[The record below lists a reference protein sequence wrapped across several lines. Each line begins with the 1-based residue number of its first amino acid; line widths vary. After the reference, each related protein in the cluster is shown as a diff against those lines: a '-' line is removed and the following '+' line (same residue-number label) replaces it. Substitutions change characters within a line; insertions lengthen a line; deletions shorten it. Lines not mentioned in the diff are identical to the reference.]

1 MTDSTP
7 PSPTGDE
14 DPTNPSVEAG
24 HRHDALH
31 RELGAPETWDFL
43 EVCPPVTRPYGVV
56 DAKFVAD
63 VRALLSLSEGESI
76 DANQESGLFDGHPSR
91 VLRGAEAVASHAGDM
106 GHHARHPP
114 DLVVLPLTTEE
125 VAAVVRLCYV
135 RRVPIVPRGAGT
147 GLEGGC
153 VAYRGGVVIDTCL
166 MKRIATVDGEQLAV
180 VGAGC

>member
-1 MTDSTP
+1 MT
-7 PSPTGDE
+7 
-14 DPTNPSVEAG
+14 
-24 HRHDALH
+24 H
-31 RELGAPETWDFL
+31 
-43 EVCPPVTRPYGVV
+43 PYGVV

-63 VRALLSLSEGESI
+63 VRALLSLSEGES
-76 DANQESGLFDGHPSR
+76 DANQENGHPSSR
-91 VLRGAEAVASHAGDM
+91 VLRGAEAVACGYAGDM

-166 MKRIATVDGEQLAV
+166 MKRISAVDGEQLAV
-180 VGAGC
+180 VGAGVLKNELNKFLEPLGLLFGLIRRRTPPSAGWPAPAAAA